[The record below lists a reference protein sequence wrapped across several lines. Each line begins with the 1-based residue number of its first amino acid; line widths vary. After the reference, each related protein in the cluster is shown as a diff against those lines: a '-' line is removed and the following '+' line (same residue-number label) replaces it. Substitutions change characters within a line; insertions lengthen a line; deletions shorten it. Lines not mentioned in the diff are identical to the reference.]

1 MESTSNESRII
12 LAIEALKNDPKLTE
26 RAAASIYNVPRT
38 TLADRRAGKLSR
50 RDMTANGRKLTNLE
64 ENVLLNRII
73 DLIERGFPPRL
84 EDIQDMAN
92 RLLGV
97 RDVTRVGSRWAGNF
111 VRRQPALKMHFRRQ
125 IDYQR
130 ALAEDPKI
138 IQAWFTLVRNTIAK
152 YGIVDSDIY
161 NFDETGFLM
170 GMLSHAKVVTTSDRR
185 NRPRTKQPGNR
196 EWVSVIQGICADG

>member
-26 RAAASIYNVPRT
+26 RAAAGIYKVPRA

-50 RDMTANGRKLTNLE
+50 RDITANGRKLTNTE
-64 ENVLLNRII
+64 ESVLLDRII
-73 DLIERGFPPRL
+73 DLIERGVPPRL

-97 RDVTRVGSRWAGNF
+97 RDATRVGSRRAGNF
-111 VRRQPALKMHFRRQ
+111 VRRQPALNMRFRRR

-130 ALAEDPKI
+130 AYKLGLHLYR
-138 IQAWFTLVRNTIAK
+138 IQLQNTVLSTQWRCGNTQVWFCVEES
-152 YGIVDSDIY
+152 V
-161 NFDETGFLM
+161 F
-170 GMLSHAKVVTTSDRR
+170 
-185 NRPRTKQPGNR
+185 TKRLFHDLTVQ
-196 EWVSVIQGICADG
+196 